1 MRVFDLVMSM
11 KMRNMDFSN
20 LNIYTFELETGK
32 IKNPVID
39 EYVNQIPALKSDEN
53 NSHFLTK
60 EEEQL
65 ETQVSEYEK
74 YYDSNY
80 KTYYYYNRRKN
91 ISSWSVPDD
100 EKVKILDMTEK
111 QKFIE

>member
-11 KMRNMDFSN
+11 KTRNMDFSN

-32 IKNPVID
+32 IKNPVVD
-39 EYVNQIPALKSDEN
+39 EYLSQTPALKSDEN
-53 NSHFLTK
+53 NPLTK

-80 KTYYYYNRRKN
+80 KNYYYYNRRKN
-91 ISSWSVPDD
+91 QSSWSVPND
-100 EKVKILDMTEK
+100 ERVKILDMTEK
-111 QKFIE
+111 QKVIE

>member
-1 MRVFDLVMSM
+1 M
-11 KMRNMDFSN
+11 
-20 LNIYTFELETGK
+20 
-32 IKNPVID
+32 
-39 EYVNQIPALKSDEN
+39 NQIPALKSDEN
-53 NSHFLTK
+53 NPQILTK

-91 ISSWSVPDD
+91 QSSWSVPND
-100 EKVKILDMTEK
+100 ERVKILDMTEK
-111 QKFIE
+111 QKIIE